1 MAMRIL
7 VRLLSALAL
16 CAAVAACGS
25 EVAPVSEHTTS
36 PGGVVPAPAV
46 DVPAGTA
53 RTATAVFAGGCF
65 WGVQAVYQHV
75 DGVLGAVSGYAGGTK
90 DTADYKTVS
99 AGKTGH
105 AESVEVTFDP
115 SVVSYGKLLQ
125 IFFTVVADPTTL
137 NAQGPD
143 RGTQYRTEIFTTS
156 AEQADVANAY
166 IAQLGSAH
174 AFSEPIVTKVSTLDG
189 FYRAEDYHQNFL
201 AMNPDNPYIVANDM
215 PKLDAL
221 QKLFPAEYR
230 PQPS

>member
-1 MAMRIL
+1 MTMRIL
-7 VRLLSALAL
+7 GRLLSALAL
-16 CAAVAACGS
+16 AAAVAACGS

-46 DVPAGTA
+46 DVPATAA

-90 DTADYKTVS
+90 ETADYKTVS

-156 AEQADVANAY
+156 AEQSDVANAY

-174 AFSEPIVTKVSTLDG
+174 AFSAPIVTKVSTLDG